1 MSPSKGISGV
11 LFAEAAKLRHAVI
24 RDVVI
29 TCEGKVEAE
38 HEYHYLTCKRCKLEK
53 RAWEINQ
60 LEQATTPYPNAESTR
75 PALASDPL
83 RPDN

>member
-53 RAWEINQ
+53 RA
-60 LEQATTPYPNAESTR
+60 LEMAHLEEAANAI
-75 PALASDPL
+75 
-83 RPDN
+83 